1 MDDWSRFSSEAM
13 SDSTSEEEE
22 ELSIPQRS
30 LFFRVSQELESDLSS
45 SSSEESDP
53 SDPNSS
59 NPLYLILRMIRR
71 ISNRRPASR
80 STASNGPQT
89 RHGPRTRKTKSPKEE
104 KLTKMEPILVSED
117 VAQHILSSHG
127 QLHVPRSSTT
137 QPNVMVKLLQREH
150 GIHSSMRGVST
161 ECINRSINQQSVK

>member
-1 MDDWSRFSSEAM
+1 M

-80 STASNGPQT
+80 
-89 RHGPRTRKTKSPKEE
+89 
-104 KLTKMEPILVSED
+104 
-117 VAQHILSSHG
+117 
-127 QLHVPRSSTT
+127 
-137 QPNVMVKLLQREH
+137 
-150 GIHSSMRGVST
+150 
-161 ECINRSINQQSVK
+161 